1 MAGILLKRS
10 AGVSVR
16 VEMVG
21 GGGGLNVLLLELG
34 WNVQRGRKKV
44 WTFSICSSFLVII
57 IL

>member
-1 MAGILLKRS
+1 M
-10 AGVSVR
+10 SVR

-21 GGGGLNVLLLELG
+21 GGEGGLNVLLLEFG

-44 WTFSICSSFLVII
+44 WTFGICSSFLVII